1 MIPFLVCA
9 FQKSTFSNLIKECI
23 NSDFLDIF
31 NKPQIDYIFRYLEE
45 IGAKSV
51 VLEYNYIDK
60 DYLDDYSKFYVR
72 RFNSSG
78 HTCSRLHFFS
88 KELDHQQLETLLN
101 GNVEPKEHTDLQ
113 STYLGFMVIKPLP
126 KTFIGRTCLKQ
137 YSETMG
143 PSQSKFSLLSRLYHV
158 SFFGVPLTV
167 NSIAFQE
174 QDKIVAACATT
185 SIWCALNAMFWKQVR
200 EIPSCSQITTDAINF
215 IEGSNN
221 SFPNKDLSNKQIL
234 RALDVEGLRHH
245 FESLKRIS
253 AKDLVETIKCYIDSR
268 IPVILGTSVFS
279 ADETGEI
286 AKFKG
291 AHAVTVLGYKVSES
305 DQIFLY
311 LHDDRLGPFVR
322 AALVSLDEDQRKE
335 VATNNLT
342 CGIKLQMKE
351 KGEWLP
357 PHEWLVPEHLIAAT
371 NRKVRIPLSSVQ
383 RTCRSI
389 IRLHKKEVKLLKAN
403 VKSESNSPSDLSQI
417 DFRIRLLEISDLKK
431 VVWERGSLVNC
442 QPPESTATYG
452 IQRLEFLTS
461 SLARFQWIVEFS
473 FQEKPAFD
481 MLIDATDIPQGD
493 AVSAILVRDS
503 LSADAILALMLK
515 YADSTTSLE
524 ISDADPDFLSSFL
537 RKLRKPKKE
546 LNMHLDET
554 FGKLR
559 APRYFKAPEVAEGD
573 LPVNPSASS
582 FYDASEKS
590 LEDLFPAL
598 LENENAHSLIWV
610 ITHDGSLVI
619 ADEVP
624 GIGHPRLTGFRPARI
639 AGELKRASGKWIIN
653 GKSGRYS
660 GDYENKQAL
669 LDNALRH
676 FKSIFPSSRNDLTVD
691 NNFTGSSS

>member
-31 NKPQIDYIFRYLEE
+31 YKPQIDYIFRYLEE

-88 KELDHQQLETLLN
+88 EELDHQQLEKLLSTS
-101 GNVEPKEHTDLQ
+101 VEPEVSAHLQ
-113 STYLGFMVIKPLP
+113 PAYLGFMVIKPLP

-137 YSETMG
+137 YSEMET
-143 PSQSKFSLLSRLYHV
+143 SQSDCSLLSRPYNV
-158 SFFGVPLTV
+158 SFFGVPLEV
-167 NSIAFQE
+167 RSIAFQE

-185 SIWCALNAMFWKQVR
+185 SIWCALNAMSWKQVR
-200 EIPSCSQITTDAINF
+200 DIPSCSQITTDAINF

-253 AKDLVETIKCYIDSR
+253 AGELVETIKCYIDSG

-279 ADETGEI
+279 ADKSGEI
-286 AKFKG
+286 AELKG
-291 AHAVTVLGYKVSES
+291 AHAVTVLGYKLSES
-305 DQIFLY
+305 GQIFLY

-322 AALVSLDEDQRKE
+322 AELITLGQDPRAQ
-335 VATNNLT
+335 VATINPT
-342 CGIKLQMKE
+342 CSIKLQLKE
-351 KGEWLP
+351 KDEWLP
-357 PHEWLVPEHLIAAT
+357 PHEWLIPEHLIAAT

-383 RTCRSI
+383 RTSRSI
-389 IRLHKKEVKLLKAN
+389 IRLHKKEVELLAAA
-403 VKSESNSPSDLSQI
+403 VKSSSDTPVDLSQI
-417 DFRIRLLEISDLKK
+417 DFRIRLLEISELKYH
-431 VVWERGSLVNC
+431 VLERSSPFDC
-442 QPPESTATYG
+442 QHPESEAEYG

-461 SLARFQWIVEFS
+461 NLARFQWLVEFS
-473 FQEKPAFD
+473 FQATPAFD

-493 AVSAILVRDS
+493 AVSAILVRHAH
-503 LSADAILALMLK
+503 SADAILAPLVK
-515 YADSTTSLE
+515 YAESTSSLE
-524 ISDADPDFLSSFL
+524 ISDADPDFLGSFL

-546 LNMHLDET
+546 LNTHLDKT

-559 APRYFKAPEVAEGD
+559 APRYFKDPEVVEGD
-573 LPVNPSASS
+573 RPTNPSALK
-582 FYDASEKS
+582 FYDASDRS
-590 LEDLFPAL
+590 LEEFFPEL
-598 LENENAHSLIWV
+598 LDNENALSLIWV
-610 ITHDGSLVI
+610 ITHDGSLVV
-619 ADEVP
+619 ANEVP

-639 AGELKRASGKWIIN
+639 AGELKRVSCKWSIN

-660 GDYENKQAL
+660 GDYENKRSL

-676 FKSIFPSSRNDLTVD
+676 FKNIFPSSRDDLTVD
-691 NNFTGSSS
+691 HTYS

>member
-9 FQKSTFSNLIKECI
+9 FEKSTFSNLIKECI

-51 VLEYNYIDK
+51 VLEYDYIDK

-88 KELDHQQLETLLN
+88 EELDHQQLEKLLSR
-101 GNVEPKEHTDLQ
+101 GVEPDVRVQLQ
-113 STYLGFMVIKPLP
+113 PAYLGFMVIKPLP

-137 YSETMG
+137 YSEIMEA
-143 PSQSKFSLLSRLYHV
+143 SRSDCSLLSRSYNV
-158 SFFGVPLTV
+158 SFFGVPLEV
-167 NSIAFQE
+167 SSIAFQE

-185 SIWCALNAMFWKQVR
+185 SIWCALNAMSWKQVR
-200 EIPSCSQITTDAINF
+200 DIPSCSQITTDAINF

-253 AKDLVETIKCYIDSR
+253 ARDLVETIKCYIDSG

-279 ADETGEI
+279 ADQSGKIE
-286 AKFKG
+286 KLKG

-305 DQIFLY
+305 GRIFLY

-322 AALVSLDEDQRKE
+322 AELVSLYEDPRGQ
-335 VATNNLT
+335 VATIDST
-342 CGIKLQMKE
+342 CGIKLQLKE
-351 KGEWLP
+351 KDKWLL
-357 PHEWLVPEHLIAAT
+357 PHEWLIPEHLIAAT
-371 NRKVRIPLSSVQ
+371 NRKVRISLSSVQ
-383 RTCRSI
+383 RTSRSI
-389 IRLHKKEVKLLKAN
+389 IRLHKKEVELLAAG
-403 VKSESNSPSDLSQI
+403 VESSSDTPVDLSQI
-417 DFRIRLLEISDLKK
+417 DFRIRLLEISELKYHVLK
-431 VVWERGSLVNC
+431 RDS
-442 QPPESTATYG
+442 PFDRRHPESEAEYG

-461 SLARFQWIVEFS
+461 NLARFQWMVEFS
-473 FQEKPAFD
+473 FQGKAAFD

-493 AVSAILVRDS
+493 AVSAILVRHGY
-503 LSADAILALMLK
+503 SADAILAPMVK
-515 YADSTTSLE
+515 YAESTSSLE
-524 ISDADPDFLSSFL
+524 ISDADPDFLGSFL

-546 LNMHLDET
+546 LNTHLDET

-559 APRYFKAPEVAEGD
+559 APRYFKDPEVAEGD
-573 LPVNPSASS
+573 RPINPSALK
-582 FYDASEKS
+582 FYDASDKS
-590 LEDLFPAL
+590 LEDLFPEL
-598 LENENAHSLIWV
+598 LVNENALSLIWV
-610 ITHDGSLVI
+610 ITHDGSLVV
-619 ADEVP
+619 ANEVP

-639 AGELKRASGKWIIN
+639 AGELKRVSGKWSIN

-660 GDYENKQAL
+660 GDYEKKRAL

-676 FKSIFPSSRNDLTVD
+676 FKNIFPSSRDDLTVD
-691 NNFTGSSS
+691 HTFSGSDF